1 MKIYHVSLLVETYQ
15 RRGKRQAWRMVNILF
30 EKEYLIFVST
40 FHYFYDL
47 VFTACVVDLISICR
61 CPPPPPKTGN
71 NSAFTRFLFSM
82 RNLLA

>member
-1 MKIYHVSLLVETYQ
+1 M
-15 RRGKRQAWRMVNILF
+15 MNILF

-47 VFTACVVDLISICR
+47 VFTACVADLISICR
-61 CPPPPPKTGN
+61 CPLPPPTQNWKQFCIHTL
-71 NSAFTRFLFSM
+71 SFFM